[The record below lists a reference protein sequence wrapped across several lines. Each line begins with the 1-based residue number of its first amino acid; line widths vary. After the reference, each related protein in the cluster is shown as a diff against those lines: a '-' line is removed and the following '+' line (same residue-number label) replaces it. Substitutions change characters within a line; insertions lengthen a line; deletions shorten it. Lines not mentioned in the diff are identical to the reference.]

1 MIHASR
7 PPQDAHPFAV
17 QPDPTNPFLRFLTA
31 TTVREQ
37 PDLADLGSGTL
48 VELDRDTED
57 PPPIPSNLANRP
69 CYYGFRFTDDEFTKT
84 HDLCAAP
91 VSHPNSLFVRKRDLV
106 RTHAQKL
113 GIWHKTVV
121 EKAVSRSTSDPS
133 SPPAD
138 IVWFVNLN
146 IMYGCPTK
154 AKIDMLRNAL
164 GVQGEVQWLARG

>member
-1 MIHASR
+1 M
-7 PPQDAHPFAV
+7 
-17 QPDPTNPFLRFLTA
+17 QPDASHPFLRFLTT

-37 PDLADLGSGTL
+37 PDLVDLGPGTL
-48 VELDRDTED
+48 PVLELDRDTED

-106 RTHAQKL
+106 RTYAQKL

-121 EKAVSRSTSDPS
+121 EKAAVPRSTSDS
-133 SPPAD
+133 VSGRDD

-146 IMYGCPTK
+146 VMSGCPTK

-164 GVQGEVQWLARG
+164 GVHGEVQWLAR